1 MQFKHL
7 SLAALATTASA
18 QSMMNLTAALG
29 SNPDLSS
36 LTTAVAANPQL
47 LSMLSN
53 ATNITILAPSNMAF
67 SKMSNSSMGAMI
79 NNTGMVQALL
89 TYHVLNGTHNSTS
102 IGNMTSFIPTMLNN
116 PMYSN
121 VTGGQRVEA
130 LMTGK
135 NVTFFSGLQANSS
148 VTQAVCYPVDFHRSV
163 RPTLIFFSTGH
174 ELHRRC
180 DPRHR

>member
-7 SLAALATTASA
+7 SFAALAAMASA
-18 QSMMNLTAALG
+18 QSTMNLTAALG

-36 LTTAVAANPQL
+36 LTTVVAANPQL
-47 LSMLSN
+47 LAMLSN

-67 SKMSNSSMGAMI
+67 SKISNGSMGSMT
-79 NNTGMVQALL
+79 NNVQALL
-89 TYHVLNGTHNSTS
+89 SYHVLNGTHNSSS
-102 IGNMTSFIPTMLNN
+102 IGNMTSFIPTMLTN
-116 PMYSN
+116 PMYAN

-148 VTQAVCYPVDFHRSV
+148 VTQAVRLLSTSPVVLSNAD
-163 RPTLIFFSTGH
+163 PFF
-174 ELHRRC
+174 LHRI
-180 DPRHR
+180 

>member
-7 SLAALATTASA
+7 SFAALAATASA
-18 QSMMNLTAALG
+18 QSTMNLTAALG

-36 LTTAVAANPQL
+36 LTAMIASNPQL
-47 LSMLSN
+47 LAMLSN

-67 SKMSNSSMGAMI
+67 SKMSNTSMGGMT
-79 NNTGMVQALL
+79 NNTNLVQALL
-89 TYHVLNGTHNSTS
+89 SYHVLNGTHSSSS
-102 IGNMTSFIPTMLNN
+102 IGNMTSFIPTMLTN
-116 PMYSN
+116 PMYAN

-148 VTQAVCYPVDFHRSV
+148 VTQAVRLLVQ
-163 RPTLIFFSTGH
+163 
-174 ELHRRC
+174 RRRWC
-180 DPRHR
+180 VER

>member
-7 SLAALATTASA
+7 SFAALAAMASA
-18 QSMMNLTAALG
+18 QSTMNLTAALG

-36 LTTAVAANPQL
+36 LTTVVAANPQL
-47 LSMLSN
+47 LAMLSN

-67 SKMSNSSMGAMI
+67 SKMSNGSMGSMT
-79 NNTGMVQALL
+79 NNTNLVQALL
-89 TYHVLNGTHNSTS
+89 SYHVLNGTHNSSS
-102 IGNMTSFIPTMLNN
+102 IGNMTSFIPTMLTN
-116 PMYSN
+116 PMYAN

-148 VTQAVCYPVDFHRSV
+148 VTQAVRLLSTSPVVLSNAD
-163 RPTLIFFSTGH
+163 PFF
-174 ELHRRC
+174 LHRI
-180 DPRHR
+180 